1 MVLSLRGDVS
11 PSVSTD
17 CTVCLILI
25 TPTAPCPTLDT
36 PTNGTI
42 NYDNVTN
49 VATYNCDTGYNS
61 TENGQVT
68 CQSNN
73 TWTANITCTS
83 EFLYNTC

>member
-1 MVLSLRGDVS
+1 MY
-11 PSVSTD
+11 SVCST
-17 CTVCLILI
+17 LI
-25 TPTAPCPTLDT
+25 TLTAPCPTLNT

-49 VATYNCDTGYNS
+49 VATYHCDIGYTLTG
-61 TENGQVT
+61 NGQVT

-83 EFLYNTC
+83 EFYYMLRVNN